1 MAGVGQ
7 GDTVDA
13 MMFPL
18 DRYARLFQTS
28 ETHTPGAED
37 SWEFY
42 DATEQALE
50 MTLMK
55 NHILLIHHGKTLLET
70 LNMSEASTLRG
81 VCRGS
86 SMLIIYK
93 LKTHT
98 RRFRVKFKDYQNLT
112 AVESCSKVANILS
125 KYFPLKISNIE
136 KDMTKETSASQTL
149 TGEVTLGQISQVLTK
164 KGSGSL
170 PMAYNTICL
179 TQPANIDSIV
189 RLCLADPSFPAFVE
203 SVEKTLLN
211 IQAECK

>member
-1 MAGVGQ
+1 MEGVGQ

-13 MMFPL
+13 MIFPL
-18 DRYARLFQTS
+18 DRYARLFQRS
-28 ETHTPGAED
+28 ETLMPGTED

-55 NHILLIHHGKTLLET
+55 NHMLLIHHSKTLLET
-70 LNMSEASTLRG
+70 LDMSEPSMLRG

-86 SMLIIYK
+86 SMLIICR
-93 LKTHT
+93 LRTHT
-98 RRFRVKFKDYQNLT
+98 RRFRVKFKEHENST
-112 AVESCSKVANILS
+112 AVENCNKVANILS
-125 KYFPLKISNIE
+125 KYFPLKISSIE
-136 KDMTKETSASQTL
+136 KDMTKETSVNQTL
-149 TGEVTLGQISQVLTK
+149 IGEVTLGQISQVLTK
-164 KGSGSL
+164 KGQGSL
-170 PMAYNTICL
+170 PMAYNAVRL

-211 IQAECK
+211 IQGECK